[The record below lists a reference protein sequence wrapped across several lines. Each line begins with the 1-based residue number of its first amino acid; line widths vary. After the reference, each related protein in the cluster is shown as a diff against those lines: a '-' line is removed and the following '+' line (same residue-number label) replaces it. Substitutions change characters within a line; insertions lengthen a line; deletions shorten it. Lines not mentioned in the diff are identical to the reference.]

1 MFFII
6 MLLVGVSSA
15 TKCAFLLVLEVHPE
29 VAMGKC
35 LGRAMLHLELVFVF
49 PFDLK
54 DGSGA
59 FGEKILS
66 LDFLF

>member
-6 MLLVGVSSA
+6 KVFVGLSSA

-29 VAMGKC
+29 VAMGQC
-35 LGRAMLHLELVFVF
+35 LGRAAWHLELVFVF

-59 FGEKILS
+59 FGEKIPS

>member
-1 MFFII
+1 
-6 MLLVGVSSA
+6 
-15 TKCAFLLVLEVHPE
+15 
-29 VAMGKC
+29 
-35 LGRAMLHLELVFVF
+35 MLHLELVFVF

>member
-6 MLLVGVSSA
+6 KVLVGVSSA
-15 TKCAFLLVLEVHPE
+15 AKCAFLLVLEVNPE
-29 VAMGKC
+29 VAMGQC
-35 LGRAMLHLELVFVF
+35 LGRATLHLELLFVF

-54 DGSGA
+54 DGSGV

>member
-6 MLLVGVSSA
+6 MLWVGVSSA
-15 TKCAFLLVLEVHPE
+15 AKCAFLILELHPE
-29 VAMGKC
+29 AAMGQY
-35 LGRAMLHLELVFVF
+35 LGRATLHLELVFVF

-66 LDFLF
+66 RDFLF

>member
-1 MFFII
+1 MFVII
-6 MLLVGVSSA
+6 KVLVGVFSA
-15 TKCAFLLVLEVHPE
+15 RKCAFLLVLEVHPE
-29 VAMGKC
+29 VALGQC
-35 LGRAMLHLELVFVF
+35 LGRATLHLELGFVF

-59 FGEKILS
+59 FGEKILC